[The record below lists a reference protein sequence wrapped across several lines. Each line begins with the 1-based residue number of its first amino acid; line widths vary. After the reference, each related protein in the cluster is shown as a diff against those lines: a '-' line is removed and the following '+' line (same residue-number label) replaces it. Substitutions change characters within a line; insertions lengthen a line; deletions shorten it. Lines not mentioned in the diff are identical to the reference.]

1 MKQIVI
7 TMILWSLFLK
17 LEGQGIN
24 NIWLQGYE
32 SYNGLPAGITLFD
45 FNTGNPSISY
55 DSLEMEFNYTHANV
69 SDSAGNLLFYT
80 NGYYIADATND
91 TMQNGGGISPGAYAN
106 QFSDGFLIPQGAL
119 ILPKPGSSTIY
130 YMFHNSA
137 DAYPIIPNNST
148 SFKFYVTTID
158 MSLNGGL
165 GAVTTKNVVL
175 LTDSMNVGKIAGCKH
190 ANGRDW
196 WVMIHRVN
204 SNKFFKFLV
213 TPSIILGPYQQF
225 IGSTRQDD
233 GGQVKFSPDGS
244 KIAYYHIFN
253 GLDIFDF
260 NRCNGNLSNYKH
272 DILPSVG
279 GLVGCEFSPN
289 SQLLYVS
296 NVEKVYQY
304 DLNASNV
311 IASRTEVAVW
321 DSFTQPGNPGLGAY
335 LCFSQLAPDGK
346 IYITTGN
353 GTTYFGRIEYPD
365 SLGMACTIAQ
375 HSVLLPTFNFNTL
388 PNHPNYFLGCDT
400 TLGCICAIS
409 TGINDGSSQNIAA
422 RASPNPTTGFFTL
435 QFNVQSIAGT
445 LEIYDVMGNLMMRD
459 YVAPW
464 SQFKKI
470 DISNMASGIYF
481 GKMQWENTAASVK
494 IVKE

>member
-17 LEGQGIN
+17 LEGQGVN
-24 NIWLQGYE
+24 NIWITG
-32 SYNGLPAGITLFD
+32 YNGGLGEAKLD
-45 FNTGNPSISY
+45 FYNGNPSINPY
-55 DSLEMEFNYTHANV
+55 NVPMDFRHTHANI

-80 NGYYIADATND
+80 NGYYIADATHD
-91 TMQNGGGISPGAYAN
+91 TMQNGGGINPGAYAN
-106 QFSDGFLIPQGAL
+106 FVPDGFLIPQGAL
-119 ILPKPGSSTIY
+119 IVPKPGNSNIY

-158 MSLNGGL
+158 MNLNGGL

-175 LTDSMNVGKIAGCKH
+175 LNDSMNVGKIVGCKH
-190 ANGRDW
+190 SNGRDW
-196 WVMIHRVN
+196 WIIIHRVN
-204 SNKFFKFLV
+204 TNKYIKFLV
-213 TPSIILGPYQQF
+213 LPTSILGPYFQN
-225 IGSTRQDD
+225 IGTVRVDD
-233 GGQVKFSPDGS
+233 AGQAKFSSDGN
-244 KIAYYHIFN
+244 KYAYYHYYN
-253 GLDIFDF
+253 GLDIMDF
-260 NRCNGNLSNYKH
+260 NRCNGNFSNVIS
-272 DILPSVG
+272 DFTLPYIQG
-279 GLVGCEFSPN
+279 NVGCEFSPN
-289 SQLLYVS
+289 SQFLYVS
-296 NVEKVYQY
+296 NIEKVYQY
-304 DLNASNV
+304 DLSSAN
-311 IASRTEVAVW
+311 ILASRTEVAVW
-321 DSFTQPGNPGLGAY
+321 DSFHQPNFPALGVY
-335 LCFSQLAPDGK
+335 LCLPQLAPDGR

-353 GTTYFGRIEYPD
+353 GTTYFGRIESPD
-365 SLGMACTIAQ
+365 SLGLACNVAQ
-375 HSVLLPTFNFNTL
+375 HSVLLPTYNFNTL

-400 TLGCICAIS
+400 TLGCICALS
-409 TGINDGSSQNIAA
+409 TGITDGSSQNIAA

-481 GKMQWENTAASVK
+481 GKMQWENTVGSVK